1 MGETSP
7 DQICK
12 NSMLCPVV
20 LGDLRPPLPPTD
32 QPRLREEAGGGVPRE
47 ATAEGTAGTK
57 GAGRGAGGPW
67 YWHGSLFPRPALVSK
82 KKVCPSFSGHR
93 MGQCQ
98 GPRTS
103 FPGEKARLCLG
114 HAPRGQFPRSRLPGS
129 LLPQGRGW
137 RTPTTW
143 KRPRSSPLP
152 VKGSDN

>member
-20 LGDLRPPLPPTD
+20 LGDLRPPLPPSD

-47 ATAEGTAGTK
+47 ATAEGTAGTT

-67 YWHGSLFPRPALVSK
+67 HWHGSLFPRPALVSK

-98 GPRTS
+98 GPCTN

-114 HAPRGQFPRSRLPGS
+114 RAPRGQSPRSRLPGS
-129 LLPQGRGW
+129 AVATRKRLEDTDNLEVPTLKP
-137 RTPTTW
+137 TPW
-143 KRPRSSPLP
+143 ER
-152 VKGSDN
+152 V